1 MVDDDNDD
9 ARERDEFRAR
19 EKLYRLY
26 KTQIRRGERGG
37 VRRISSSSLIVVIN
51 RRRHLDLH
59 LLGAFFLSPGRRLL
73 GFVPRPLPASA
84 KSDVIDLLQR
94 SNIGRLV
101 ERRRRR
107 DKQDGRVVYELA
119 DRPGCV
125 ILPGAG
131 GVSWMDGVF
140 LFLIDVGC
148 ALPCLWLVLS
158 PARDSAR
165 LDLSRDRLLSA
176 VSRAHKPGI
185 GATRR
190 ALAKEGGWMGGW
202 EGMEKKSKAKVKR
215 WWGWGWWWWWWW

>member
-94 SNIGRLV
+94 SNIGSLV
-101 ERRRRR
+101 E
-107 DKQDGRVVYELA
+107 KNNNKEDGRVVYEIA

-131 GVSWMDGVF
+131 AGRICLIRLSVSPPLCFFLIFGVF
-140 LFLIDVGC
+140 Q
-148 ALPCLWLVLS
+148 S
-158 PARDSAR
+158 PIA
-165 LDLSRDRLLSA
+165 
-176 VSRAHKPGI
+176 
-185 GATRR
+185 
-190 ALAKEGGWMGGW
+190 
-202 EGMEKKSKAKVKR
+202 
-215 WWGWGWWWWWWW
+215 